1 MVYKHILIAS
11 GGAEHSRQAERRAVD
26 LAKAFEAKLSLLSV
40 VRLEMFPVTGYGLE
54 MGTTINYAE
63 LLEEQQKRQAEV
75 LAEACTRCEQRGVMP
90 DPLLRGGNAGK
101 QIVASA
107 EELGCDLI
115 VVGSRKLS
123 MVSALALGSVS
134 DYVMRHAEADVL
146 IVH

>member
-11 GGAEHSRQAERRAVD
+11 GGAEHSRRAERRAVD
-26 LAKAFEAKLSLLSV
+26 MATAHGAKLSLLSV
-40 VRLEMFPVTGYGLE
+40 VRLETFPVTSYGLE
-54 MGTTINYAE
+54 MGTTINYTE
-63 LLEEQQKRQAEV
+63 LLEEQQKHQAEV
-75 LAEACTRCEQRGVMP
+75 LADACIRCEQRGLKP

-101 QIVASA
+101 QIIATA
-107 EELGCDLI
+107 KELGCDLI

-146 IVH
+146 IAH